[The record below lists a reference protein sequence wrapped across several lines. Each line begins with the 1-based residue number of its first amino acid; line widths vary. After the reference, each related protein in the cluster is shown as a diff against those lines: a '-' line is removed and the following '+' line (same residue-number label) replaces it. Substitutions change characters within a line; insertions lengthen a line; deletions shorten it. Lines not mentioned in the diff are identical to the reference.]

1 MVVSQGYFARARVR
15 VRQCGKVGIGIG
27 VRQRQ
32 RKSGWFGGREGG
44 MQGPLLHSGIGSS
57 IFVDVR
63 FLKLNIDSE
72 INIGLQ

>member
-32 RKSGWFGGREGG
+32 RKSGWFGGKEA
-44 MQGPLLHSGIGSS
+44 GSPAAQWGWLWHFRGCQ
-57 IFVDVR
+57 I
-63 FLKLNIDSE
+63 SE
-72 INIGLQ
+72 AER